1 MRPSVILGY
10 NTNLRVGQSL
20 FHVQT
25 EDRGLPSAVIE
36 TVVFSVGR
44 VVYRRCSSYQGLV
57 GQEGWQEQLRGRVE
71 AQHNAVLQGLQDGT
85 LALCASSGLAVQ
97 LLNPSSWLSAGMVTL
112 ELRVTTIPDE
122 RPVVEA
128 EVRAVLECAGNHS
141 ECVAR
146 TDTHGRAILQ
156 FALPELGSG
165 NAELVIRASAPAGTD
180 EIRYTVRPKARASTS
195 KEPVSTAGDDPAPAT
210 GP

>member
-10 NTNLRVGQSL
+10 NTNFRVGQFL

-36 TVVFSVGR
+36 TVVFAVGR
-44 VVYRRCSSYQGLV
+44 VVYRCSSSYQGLV
-57 GQEGWQEQLRGRVE
+57 GQEGWQEQLRSRLE
-71 AQHNAVLQGLQDGT
+71 AQHNAVLQGLRDGT
-85 LALCASSGLAVQ
+85 LALRVSSSIAVE
-97 LLNPSSWLSAGMVTL
+97 LLNPASWLSAGAVTL
-112 ELRVTTIPDE
+112 ELRVTTVPE
-122 RPVVEA
+122 GSPVAEA
-128 EVRAVLECAGNHS
+128 EVRAVLESAGVHS

-146 TDTHGRAILQ
+146 TDAHGRAILQ

-180 EIRYTVRPKARASTS
+180 EIRYTVRPKARTSTA
-195 KEPVSTAGDDPAPAT
+195 KEPGSTAGDGPAPAT
-210 GP
+210 SP